1 MVLQVLREYLP
12 QLIATA
18 IALLIIAAMRVAIR
32 KIIGKYVHSD
42 SKTGNRN
49 AHIIRICVLFTNIA
63 GAITL
68 IAIWG
73 VDTRNLLVAL
83 SSMFAVIGVAFFA
96 QWSIL
101 SNVTAGLMIF
111 FASPFRIGDS
121 IRILDKDYP
130 LDARIE
136 DIQTLYTYLRTAEGE
151 LYIIPNNLFLQKT
164 ITIAN
169 EI

>member
-1 MVLQVLREYLP
+1 MVLQVLQEYLP
-12 QLIATA
+12 QLIATVIA
-18 IALLIIAAMRVAIR
+18 ILIIAAMRVAIR
-32 KIIGKYVHSD
+32 KIISKYVHSD

-63 GAITL
+63 GAIML

-101 SNVTAGLMIF
+101 SNVTAGLMLF
-111 FASPFRIGDS
+111 FASPFRIGDN

-136 DIQTLYTYLRTAEGE
+136 DIQTLYTYLRTTEGE

-169 EI
+169 